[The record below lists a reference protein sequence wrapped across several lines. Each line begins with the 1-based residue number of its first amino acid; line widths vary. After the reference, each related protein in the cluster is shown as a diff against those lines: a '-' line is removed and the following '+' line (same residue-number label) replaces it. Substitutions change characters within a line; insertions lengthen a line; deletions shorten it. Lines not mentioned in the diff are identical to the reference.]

1 MFRPLPVLTVV
12 TLVALAVLIGL
23 GAWQLERRVEKH
35 ALLDQIAKRENMP
48 PAPIEILLATGD
60 YAAYRPATAFGRFDF
75 TAQSLVHAPRSDGG
89 PTRLGY
95 KVITPFNLASGG
107 AILVDRGWV
116 PVEWPT
122 RESGAPDQTEEME
135 IEGRLRPPTRPG
147 TFTPPGDEGSRVFYV
162 RDSESIARAVAVMLK
177 STLILEATTRVGE
190 PEPLPSALNIPDNH
204 LQYALTWFGLAIV
217 LLVIYLR
224 YHYLRGRLKFTR

>member
-1 MFRPLPVLTVV
+1 MFRPLPILTVV
-12 TLVALAVLIGL
+12 SLVALALLIGL
-23 GAWQLERRVEKH
+23 GTWQLQRRAAKH
-35 ALLDQIAKRENMP
+35 ALLDQVEKRESMP

-75 TAQSLVHAPRSDGG
+75 AAQGLVHAPRSDGG

-107 AILVDRGWV
+107 TILVDRGWV
-116 PVEWPT
+116 PVEWPAQE
-122 RESGAPDQTEEME
+122 RRVPESAAEME
-135 IEGRLRPPTRPG
+135 IEGKLRPPTPPG
-147 TFTPPGDEGSRVFYV
+147 TFTPPGDEEMRVFYV
-162 RDSESIARAVAVMLK
+162 RDSESIARAVAVTLK
-177 STLILEATTRVGE
+177 STLILEATQRVGE
-190 PEPLPSALNIPDNH
+190 PEPLASELNIPDNH